1 LPVADRSTG
10 KRRGGDTVD
19 ERLDPWEHDAGP
31 TTASGWAALI
41 AETPNYLQ

>member
-1 LPVADRSTG
+1 MQTDRLAREGEATP
-10 KRRGGDTVD
+10 VD
-19 ERLDPWEHDAGP
+19 ERVAPWEHDAGP